1 MELGFVG
8 ILGHSQVFNCFGQ
21 HFCLHFDEFLLGVA
35 PVYMAFLRFMDD
47 ANEAKNFTYSLEV
60 GGNGRKMIWHGVPR
74 SIRDG
79 HRKVRASYD
88 GLVIHRDMALFFFCF
103 SSAATGGN

>member
-1 MELGFVG
+1 M
-8 ILGHSQVFNCFGQ
+8 QVFNCFGQ

-88 GLVIHRDMALFFFCF
+88 GLVIHRDMALFFF
-103 SSAATGGN
+103 SGNRRELKLRVTGRIWKEQ